1 MTKEIERYDIIV
13 LLSTAKSVYIDQQF
27 THALINYIMMYSA
40 KIAWLKN
47 LALLPADSVTSLYD
61 RSVKEL
67 VESVFL
73 WEDQPLCW

>member
-1 MTKEIERYDIIV
+1 MPTEIDRYDIIV
-13 LLSTAKSVYIDQQF
+13 LLSTGKSVYIDQQF

-47 LALLPADSVTSLYD
+47 TTVLPPDSGTSLYD

-67 VESVFL
+67 VESFFL